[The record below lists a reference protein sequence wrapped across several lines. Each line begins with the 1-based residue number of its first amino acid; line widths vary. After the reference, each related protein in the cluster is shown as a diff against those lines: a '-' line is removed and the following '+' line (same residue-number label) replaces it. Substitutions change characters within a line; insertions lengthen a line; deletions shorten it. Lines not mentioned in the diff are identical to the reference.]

1 MSAGILFA
9 NILYRGAP
17 DVKSVLPDPSAA
29 VHVRDFNSNMPE
41 LAAYLRRLLES
52 PEAYEQH
59 RAWKRKPP
67 ETWRQEFHDLASIPK
82 FSAFCSACDY
92 AAEHTTNQYSEAFNQ
107 SSVIISDNFGDYA
120 GKSGVE
126 SDGANPAFGSPLGFF
141 DVNVAIDGN
150 PREHRVDIPRNFSD
164 VALQHYINRV
174 CGEVRADVSGCEAIG
189 AEILRLQGELT
200 KS

>member
-17 DVKSVLPDPSAA
+17 DVKAVLPDPSAA

-67 ETWRQEFHDLASIPK
+67 ERRSYSW
-82 FSAFCSACDY
+82 CS
-92 AAEHTTNQYSEAFNQ
+92 
-107 SSVIISDNFGDYA
+107 
-120 GKSGVE
+120 
-126 SDGANPAFGSPLGFF
+126 
-141 DVNVAIDGN
+141 
-150 PREHRVDIPRNFSD
+150 
-164 VALQHYINRV
+164 
-174 CGEVRADVSGCEAIG
+174 
-189 AEILRLQGELT
+189 
-200 KS
+200 